1 MLSNM
6 NNVGQKPKKMVIW
19 MHKVF
24 FLPIK
29 GKAGNRDW
37 LTNRRY
43 EVSLSIATYISQFL
57 KEKNF

>member
-43 EVSLSIATYISQFL
+43 EVSLSIAT
-57 KEKNF
+57 